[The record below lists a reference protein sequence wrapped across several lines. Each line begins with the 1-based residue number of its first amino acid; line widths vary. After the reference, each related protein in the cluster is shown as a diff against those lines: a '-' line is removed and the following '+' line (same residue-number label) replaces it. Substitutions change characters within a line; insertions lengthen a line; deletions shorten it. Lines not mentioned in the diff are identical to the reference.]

1 MFNDNTGVPV
11 RAGTDALHLLQFSAA
26 RKGVILRCEKVLV
39 AFLAVAGM
47 LCLSSCGKFFVSGN
61 SVVSMTLSPTNPAI
75 QPGKTQQFKATGTL
89 GSGNTE
95 DVTSQAAWTSSS
107 TSTATVNSSGLATA
121 VAVGTTT
128 ITATI
133 TPSSGSSTT
142 STVTASTTLTVSST
156 VPTSIAITPANA
168 SIRSGQT
175 QQYTATATYSDNTTK
190 DVTTST
196 TWSSSA
202 TAVATISSSGQ
213 ATGVSAGSTT
223 ISASFSGFN
232 ASTTLTVTAF

>member
-1 MFNDNTGVPV
+1 VFNDTTGVPA

-26 RKGVILRCEKVLV
+26 GKGVILRCEKVIV
-39 AFLAVAGM
+39 ASLAVAGM
-47 LCLSSCGKFFVSGN
+47 LCLSSCGKFFVSGS
-61 SVVSMTLSPTNPAI
+61 SVVSMTLSPANPAI

-89 GSGNTE
+89 GDGSSQ

-107 TSTATVNSSGLATA
+107 ASTATVNSSGLATA

-142 STVTASTTLTVSST
+142 STVTANTTLTVSST
-156 VPTSIAITPANA
+156 VPTSITIAPANA

-175 QQYTATATYSDNTTK
+175 QQYTATATYSDNSTK

-196 TWSSSA
+196 TWSSNS
-202 TAVATISSSGQ
+202 TAVATISSSGL
-213 ATGVSAGSTT
+213 ATAVSTGSTT
-223 ISASFSGFN
+223 ISASFSGLSV
-232 ASTTLTVTAF
+232 STSLTVTAF